1 MDVARHQGGWGR
13 INYVNEH
20 LKIFKPE
27 KALPE
32 EYAIPKWNDKIHKI
46 LKYTNYIKKLEE
58 SGVFFS
64 QPMDI
69 DFAMLKSFYLQY
81 EAKRTPPDHTTIIS
95 VLGNNYFDET
105 QYDDSERALFDSY
118 RKIFKLGSK
127 PASHIDALSKIS
139 QDDLE
144 SLMPSSLKRLADAVK
159 SKLNS

>member
-1 MDVARHQGGWGR
+1 
-13 INYVNEH
+13 
-20 LKIFKPE
+20 
-27 KALPE
+27 
-32 EYAIPKWNDKIHKI
+32 
-46 LKYTNYIKKLEE
+46 
-58 SGVFFS
+58 
-64 QPMDI
+64 MDI

-159 SKLNS
+159 SQLNS